1 LNPSAVPDFCWPYLE
16 PEGEFITLAEE
27 KTGLLKSEFRSIGK
41 HSLGVPELVA
51 LSATYYYYLID
62 VSFLALA
69 TPADVL
75 FGRENKT
82 CLAEKIRRCP
92 GWDPE
97 RCLTDPAATSAVT

>member
-82 CLAEKIRRCP
+82 MSGLGSRALFDGSGSDFCCYLKLP
-92 GWDPE
+92 
-97 RCLTDPAATSAVT
+97 